1 MLIHTDL
8 PEPVAPAMRRCG
20 ILAISATTVFPAI
33 SLPTP
38 NDIADWLSLNSLDS
52 TSSLKYTLPASL
64 LGTSIP
70 IAALP
75 GIGAS
80 ILMSAAARLSLISSD
95 KETILL
101 TLTPCSGCNSY
112 LVTVGPQLISVIVTL
127 TPKVSSVSCNLCA
140 VTLYSDFPPDAAPG
154 FLFNKLT
161 GGNLYAFLGLFTGL
175 TCTSVFCS
183 SLNCSLPC
191 CPLFWF
197 TLFSLYSSLVT
208 SFSYILSLS
217 DT

>member
-8 PEPVAPAMRRCG
+8 PEPVAPAISICG
-20 ILAISATTVFPAI
+20 IFAISAIIVFPAI

-80 ILMSAAARLSLISSD
+80 ILMSARLSLISSD

-183 SLNCSLPC
+183 SLKCSLPC

>member
-1 MLIHTDL
+1 M
-8 PEPVAPAMRRCG
+8 
-20 ILAISATTVFPAI
+20 
-33 SLPTP
+33 
-38 NDIADWLSLNSLDS
+38 NSLDS

-154 FLFNKLT
+154 FLFN
-161 GGNLYAFLGLFTGL
+161 NLYAFLGLFTGL

>member
-1 MLIHTDL
+1 MIIVLIHTDL
-8 PEPVAPAMRRCG
+8 PEPVAPAISICG
-20 ILAISATTVFPAI
+20 ILAISAIIVFPAI

-80 ILMSAAARLSLISSD
+80 ILISAAARLSLISSD
-95 KETILL
+95 KDTILL

-127 TPKVSSVSCNLCA
+127 TPNVSRVSCNLCA
-140 VTLYSDFPPDAAPG
+140 VILYSAFPPDAAPG
-154 FLFNKLT
+154 FFFNKLT
-161 GGNLYAFLGLFTGL
+161 GGNLYAFFGFFSDTPFLLSVETKAPPSDAGFSAVTLS
-175 TCTSVFCS
+175 CTSASGS
-183 SLNCSLPC
+183 S
-191 CPLFWF
+191 
-197 TLFSLYSSLVT
+197 
-208 SFSYILSLS
+208 
-217 DT
+217 